1 MHIARMYRIMGD
13 DDAQNIFATLKTEQ
27 WVAARKTVVSTVLA
41 TDMVHHFNM
50 VTEIELFLEL
60 HEEQDL
66 KQRSTRAALF
76 ANSDKQTRF
85 LLNLF
90 MHAADISNP
99 AKRFDV
105 CERWAGCVM
114 EEFFCIGDEERRRD
128 LPVSPMFDRHDTLA
142 PQVQVNFIEF
152 VVGPLFAGMGR
163 IFPELKPLGRQVC
176 VNRRIWGEK
185 WMAALGGS
193 EAERREQREK
203 NEGRFGAFVKR
214 FGLTVGDGG
223 VASGCRAF
231 APFARC
237 KLQPHTICAP
247 RPQRSF

>member
-13 DDAQNIFATLKTEQ
+13 DDAQNIFATLKPEQ

-60 HEEQDL
+60 HDEQDL

-76 ANSDKQTRF
+76 TNSDKQTRF

-114 EEFFCIGDEERRRD
+114 EEFFCIGDEERRRE

-214 FGLTVGDGG
+214 FGLTVGGGG
-223 VASGCRAF
+223 VACARLPSYGYEDCRSLLARSG
-231 APFARC
+231 P
-237 KLQPHTICAP
+237 
-247 RPQRSF
+247 SF